1 MKSRHMKRKLKM
13 YGIMTMKR
21 QKITIQCSNE
31 ALKEGIFTETL
42 AADEKQDLS
51 LTVTAASFC
60 RSLKNKQKYLKEYND
75 LILNLDKE
83 CKAI

>member
-1 MKSRHMKRKLKM
+1 
-13 YGIMTMKR
+13 MTMKR

-51 LTVTAASFC
+51 LTAKAASFC
-60 RSLKNKQKYLKEYND
+60 RSLKIKKKL
-75 LILNLDKE
+75 
-83 CKAI
+83 